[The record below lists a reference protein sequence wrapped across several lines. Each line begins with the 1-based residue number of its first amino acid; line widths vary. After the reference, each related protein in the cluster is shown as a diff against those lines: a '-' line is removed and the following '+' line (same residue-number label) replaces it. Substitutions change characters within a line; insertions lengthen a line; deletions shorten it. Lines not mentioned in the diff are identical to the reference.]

1 MLMLDSKLSVNFS
14 NFLASCS
21 AAKLDIPFHVSYLD
35 DEGEEEGDLLEVL
48 RLEDRLVEEE
58 DSCCSY
64 CEEGGEAEG
73 IG

>member
-1 MLMLDSKLSVNFS
+1 MLMLDNKLSVNFS
-14 NFLASCS
+14 NFLPSCA

-35 DEGEEEGDLLEVL
+35 GEGEVEGDLLEVP
-48 RLEDRLVEEE
+48 RLEDRQVEEE